1 MENPI
6 KNEGVM
12 KQVENNEVANNNPSI
27 SQELIE
33 ETGNQSKVYSI
44 KNESAL
50 TSKEYAVEIAKQK
63 LAEIRKV
70 LSDYDSDGRTIP
82 KSILKE
88 VNKAEKD
95 YEQALRKLELPK
107 IPAEIWETEESS
119 EKVEVISKRKK
130 EIIIVY
136 SILNM
141 SLSKEERRIGKEL
154 ISDPNFEKPLIL
166 MPANA
171 FDKANI
177 ELKDLNGNVIPKNT
191 PGVYVPVETS
201 GDQGV
206 FKLYYEAI
214 IDAKVKGKKEPIIK
228 HVRIEQFDNLHDFAK
243 YRGVNNVLSRKMNGI
258 EKAGNAALAT
268 QDELYIKIHE
278 TIKKHGTSPNIATR
292 SYNSGN
298 LLNTYT
304 WNNAM
309 IGNVG
314 SNNEYN
320 SAIGDKIIRAIEG
333 PRNYCGPLDEFYII
347 SAVNLLKNSD
357 PEKELKDF
365 DFDPDFD

>member
-1 MENPI
+1 
-6 KNEGVM
+6 M
-12 KQVENNEVANNNPSI
+12 KKTMTDFVKEQR
-27 SQELIE
+27 
-33 ETGNQSKVYSI
+33 GND
-44 KNESAL
+44 EM
-50 TSKEYAVEIAKQK
+50 VEIAKQK

-82 KSILKE
+82 KSVLKK

-95 YEQALRKLELPK
+95 YEQALRKLFLPK
-107 IPAEIWETEESS
+107 LPAEIWETEESS
-119 EKVEVISKRKK
+119 EKVEVISKHKK
-130 EIIIVY
+130 DIIIGY
-136 SILNM
+136 SGLNM
-141 SLSKEERRIGKEL
+141 SPSKEELRIGKEL
-154 ISDPNFEKPLIL
+154 IFNPNFEKPLFF
-166 MPANA
+166 MPATA
-171 FDKANI
+171 FSEEGL

-191 PGVYVPVETS
+191 PEVYVPVETS

-206 FKLYYEAI
+206 PTYYHEATI
-214 IDAKVKGKKEPIIK
+214 QAKVKGKEQPIMK
-228 HVRIEQFDNLHDFAK
+228 DVRIKQLDDLQDFAK

-347 SAVNLLKNSD
+347 SAVTQLKNSD

-365 DFDPDFD
+365 DFDFDFD